1 MEGTD
6 IQSAFVVSNSTE
18 ILDRG
23 RVSSVA
29 HNNYNELEKLLF
41 KHKCFYLK
49 PYELD
54 YSQTEAKKSPPTATP
69 WAKQLRTVLDKAKEE
84 NKDLKGWFVIPAWDA
99 QVVAATFRMLGSTS
113 TLFPLLPYISSVI
126 CMHGGQL
133 QDAYKV
139 KKDGKDSYEFRT
151 SGHQTMPYV
160 ALLLNTSSFDGCRYE
175 DINFKFEPFRF
186 AAKHAHPTVRDL
198 RLHKTLRFEVSI
210 EFLDHIEPSPPEERD
225 KSQPKQ
231 RKIGDARAFMKLM
244 NEMFV
249 PALATVS
256 VNTKNAY
263 YPFGHIV
270 PSESPHWAYY
280 RFDWELPSRFA
291 DELMFK
297 VRECAQFLT
306 GELLAMDMHALPTTE
321 VYRAVI
327 ARDRKERNKDLQAPE
342 MLTMMIANLPG
353 GRGASPPLGAM
364 IRSKDSL
371 VVAIDTT
378 HAPCDVMKTG
388 VQTLAIRFFHSC
400 GIVLFHGIDGQ
411 LVRFSSRSDGNT
423 TSAPSGAPERA
434 HATPAPPSYDSSKA
448 PKTAVL
454 LVAPRSA
461 HALDLRV
468 QAGFLGPYVSFQP
481 TRPPYEHQQAHLVV
495 YEKEESALLAH
506 GFKYGDAAFAP
517 LHRYLLALEKILP
530 AQDPDVAE
538 HEQPIVQRLQAGA
551 ALGSTSF
558 VSQLVSALRDR
569 PATGLTE
576 RISEMNAAPDDA
588 DAATPLPGPNRIEE
602 MSETSVPLLAP
613 LGGEATT
620 LLPPDHDTT
629 TPASEIQID
638 PRLPTGF
645 YYVRDVFSESQEET
659 VKKVLHDNKW
669 GKYHGRSVQHFG
681 HAYLG
686 PSKVTATSH
695 IPEEFSSIIQ
705 TYNAALERLGLSHPS
720 PNQITCTMY
729 LPGEGIGYHR
739 DDPLLGNPVS
749 IFGSQSDTTMF
760 FKKPSNGDS
769 FRIRLFARSL
779 LVLTGAARHEWHH
792 GIPRRREDEVF
803 GLTVPRTIP
812 RLALILRHIPQ
823 AS

>member
-1 MEGTD
+1 MIGENPGLFKFWSLSRSFQIIISIPEFKSTLAIFQLTPSHLFVHPENTMNFTLFGSSKAADDGLSTLFNYSPSHLFQKHQASNSPLQTRFPSRQLEAIEGKIFDTRQRIFVPEVYRRLQDYSEFYLDVEGTD
-6 IQSAFVVSNSTE
+6 IQSAFVGSNSTE

-41 KHKCFYLK
+41 KHKRFYLK

-54 YSQTEAKKSPPTATP
+54 YSQAEAKESPPTATP
-69 WAKQLRTVLDKAKEE
+69 WA
-84 NKDLKGWFVIPAWDA
+84 
-99 QVVAATFRMLGSTS
+99 
-113 TLFPLLPYISSVI
+113 
-126 CMHGGQL
+126 
-133 QDAYKV
+133 
-139 KKDGKDSYEFRT
+139 
-151 SGHQTMPYV
+151 
-160 ALLLNTSSFDGCRYE
+160 NTG
-175 DINFKFEPFRF
+175 
-186 AAKHAHPTVRDL
+186 
-198 RLHKTLRFEVSI
+198 LRFEVSI

-225 KSQPKQ
+225 KTKPRQ

-249 PALATVS
+249 PALAHVS

-342 MLTMMIANLPG
+342 MLAMMIANLPG

-364 IRSKDSL
+364 FRSKDSL

-411 LVRFSSRSDGNT
+411 LVRFSSRSDGNAR
-423 TSAPSGAPERA
+423 SAPSGAPERA

-468 QAGFLGPYVSFQP
+468 QAGFLGPYVSFEP
-481 TRPPYEHQQAHLVV
+481 TRPPYEHQQAYLVV
-495 YEKEESALLAH
+495 YEKGESALLAH
-506 GFKYGDAAFAP
+506 DFKYGDAAFAP
-517 LHRYLLALEKILP
+517 LHRNLIALEKILP

-551 ALGSTSF
+551 ALGSTAF
-558 VSQLVSALRDR
+558 VSQLVTALRER

-576 RISEMNAAPDDA
+576 RISEWNAAPEDA
-588 DAATPLPGPNRIEE
+588 GAATPTPGPSRIEE

-620 LLPPDHDTT
+620 LLPPDHGAP
-629 TPASEIQID
+629 TPASDIQID
-638 PRLPTGF
+638 PRLPAGF

-659 VKKVLHDNKW
+659 VKKILHDNTW
-669 GKYHGRSVQHFG
+669 EKYHGRSVQHFG

-686 PSKVTATSH
+686 PSKVAATSP
-695 IPEEFSSIIQ
+695 IPEEFSSILQ
-705 TYNAALERLGLSHPS
+705 TYNAALERLGLSHPP
-720 PNQITCTMY
+720 PNQITGTMY
-729 LPGEGIGYHR
+729 LPGEGIGYHG
-739 DDPLLGNPVS
+739 DDPLLGDPVS

-760 FKKPSNGDS
+760 FKNPSNGDS

-803 GLTVPRTIP
+803 GLTVPRTVP

>member
-1 MEGTD
+1 
-6 IQSAFVVSNSTE
+6 
-18 ILDRG
+18 
-23 RVSSVA
+23 
-29 HNNYNELEKLLF
+29 
-41 KHKCFYLK
+41 
-49 PYELD
+49 
-54 YSQTEAKKSPPTATP
+54 
-69 WAKQLRTVLDKAKEE
+69 
-84 NKDLKGWFVIPAWDA
+84 
-99 QVVAATFRMLGSTS
+99 ML
-113 TLFPLLPYISSVI
+113 
-126 CMHGGQL
+126 
-133 QDAYKV
+133 
-139 KKDGKDSYEFRT
+139 
-151 SGHQTMPYV
+151 YV
-160 ALLLNTSSFDGCRYE
+160 ALLLNTSSSDGCRYE
-175 DINFKFEPFRF
+175 DINFKLEPFRF
-186 AAKHAHPTVRDL
+186 ATKHTHPTVRDL
-198 RLHKTLRFEVSI
+198 RLHKTLRFEESI
-210 EFLDHIEPSPPEERD
+210 EFFDHIEPSPPEERD

-249 PALATVS
+249 PALANVS

-263 YPFGHIV
+263 YPFGHII
-270 PSESPHWAYY
+270 PSESPHRAYD

-353 GRGASPPLGAM
+353 GRGASAPSGAM
-364 IRSKDSL
+364 FRSKDSL

-423 TSAPSGAPERA
+423 RPALSGAPEGA
-434 HATPAPPSYDSSKA
+434 HATPAPPSYNSCKA
-448 PKTAVL
+448 PKTTVL

-506 GFKYGDAAFAP
+506 DFKYGEAAFAP
-517 LHRYLLALEKILP
+517 LHRNLLALEKILP

-551 ALGSTSF
+551 ALGSTAL

-576 RISEMNAAPDDA
+576 RISEWNAAPDNA
-588 DAATPLPGPNRIEE
+588 DAATPTPGPNRIEE
-602 MSETSVPLLAP
+602 MSETSVPLLAS

-620 LLPPDHDTT
+620 LLPPNHDAP
-629 TPASEIQID
+629 TPALEIQID
-638 PRLPTGF
+638 PCLPTGF
-645 YYVRDVFSESQEET
+645 HYVRDVFSESQEET
-659 VKKVLHDNKW
+659 VSPTLRPRIPRPEQSHRHVPHPRRVFL
-669 GKYHGRSVQHFG
+669 YHPNLQCRAG
-681 HAYLG
+681 
-686 PSKVTATSH
+686 ATR
-695 IPEEFSSIIQ
+695 PL
-705 TYNAALERLGLSHPS
+705 AP
-720 PNQITCTMY
+720 PPPQIRGTMY

-739 DDPLLGNPVS
+739 DDPLLGDPVS
-749 IFGSQSDTTMF
+749 ILVSQSDTTMF
-760 FKKPSNGDS
+760 FKNPSNGDS
-769 FRIRLFARSL
+769 FRIRFFARSL

-803 GLTVPRTIP
+803 GLTVPCTIP